1 LEQHFNGRKKKPYF
15 LNLIKFIKQ
24 QRLKKTIYPN
34 AKNMFDAL
42 KFTPFYTIKVV
53 IIGQDPYYNK
63 NQAHGLA
70 FSISSTCS
78 IIPPS
83 LKNIFREINNDLNKN
98 KLYTNGC
105 LIHWAKQG
113 VLLLNTILTV
123 EEKKPMSHAN
133 IGWEIF
139 TDKIITSINK
149 LRRNIIFILW
159 GSFAKKKL
167 PLINIKNHFVLSSS
181 HPSPLSA
188 HRGFIGCHHFSKT
201 NKLLVKLKKKII
213 VW

>member
-1 LEQHFNGRKKKPYF
+1 M
-15 LNLIKFIKQ
+15 KQ
-24 QRLKKTIYPN
+24 QRLTKTIYPK
-34 AKNMFDAL
+34 AKNIFNAF
-42 KFTPFYTIKVV
+42 KFTPFYNIKVV

-63 NQAHGLA
+63 NQANGLA
-70 FSISSTCS
+70 FSVYSQCT

-83 LKNIFREINNDLNKN
+83 LKNIFKEINNDLNKN
-98 KLYTNGC
+98 KLYSDGC
-105 LIHWAKQG
+105 LIRWAKQG
-113 VLLLNTILTV
+113 ILLLNTILTV

-139 TDKIITSINK
+139 TNQIINIINQ
-149 LRRNIIFILW
+149 LRKNIIFILW

-167 PLINIKNHFVLSSS
+167 PLINTKKHFILTSS

-188 HRGFIGCHHFSKT
+188 HRGFIGCNHFSKT
-201 NKLLVKLKKKII
+201 NKLLLQLKKKII